1 MIRENALAK
10 TEHLTFID
18 MQKGIIY
25 VKLNLC
31 NSYGIIPEKCNT
43 LKDQNHKQFILEQF
57 HFFWPLIVLKVCN
70 VINQFLPT
78 IWDLGF
84 LMC

>member
-1 MIRENALAK
+1 MALRNLLKFFLEMIRENALAK

-31 NSYGIIPEKCNT
+31 NSYSKYQKKAT
-43 LKDQNHKQFILEQF
+43 H
-57 HFFWPLIVLKVCN
+57 
-70 VINQFLPT
+70 
-78 IWDLGF
+78 
-84 LMC
+84 